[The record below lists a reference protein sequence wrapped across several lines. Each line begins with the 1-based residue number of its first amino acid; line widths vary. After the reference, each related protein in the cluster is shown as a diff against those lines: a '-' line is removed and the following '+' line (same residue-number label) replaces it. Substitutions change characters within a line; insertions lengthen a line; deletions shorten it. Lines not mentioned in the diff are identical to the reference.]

1 MNKDLQLKDI
11 CSKAGSNI
19 AQKDIANVNGVY
31 PIYGAS
37 GFIKNVD
44 FYQQEK
50 EYVAIVKDGAGVG
63 RTMLLPSKSSVI
75 GTIQYILPKEN
86 VMPQYLYYILTS
98 LDLAK
103 YATGATIPHIY
114 FKDYSKEKV
123 FLPTIAQ
130 QYLIATTLDK
140 ASELIALRK
149 KQLEELD
156 TLAESVFYDMF
167 GDPVKN
173 EKRWKKEKLMQFY
186 ASGKSAIKCG
196 PFGSALK
203 KEEYTFSGVPVWNM
217 DNISKNGKFDNT
229 VNLWI
234 NDQKYKELESYN
246 VIDGDIIISRAGT
259 VGKMCVVKSQ
269 YSKSIISTNLIRL
282 RLNDKLLPMFFVFLM
297 TSCRNKICRLKVGE
311 DGAFTHMNTGVLNS
325 ITFPYPPL
333 SLQTNFATIIEKIEA
348 QKILAKKAL
357 QESEDLFHRL
367 MQDLFKSD

>member
-1 MNKDLQLKDI
+1 MQLKDI

-19 AQKDIANVNGVY
+19 AQKDIVNANGVY

-86 VMPQYLYYILTS
+86 VMPRYLYYILTS

-130 QYLIATTLDK
+130 QLQIAATLDK
-140 ASELIALRK
+140 ASELITLRK

-156 TLAESVFYDMF
+156 VLAESVFYDMF

-173 EKRWKKEKLMQFY
+173 EKGWKKEPLENIVAKDCPLTYGIVQPGDDF
-186 ASGKSAIKCG
+186 
-196 PFGSALK
+196 FN
-203 KEEYTFSGVPVWNM
+203 GVPIVRPVDLTENLVKVKSLKLI
-217 DNISKNGKFDNT
+217 DPQISAKFRRTLLKGGELLLSVRGTTGIVSLADKELNGCNVSRGITPIWFDNDFKILFAYRLFKCDEILNEIRKFT
-229 VNLWI
+229 YGATLKQINLS
-234 NDQKYKELESYN
+234 D
-246 VIDGDIIISRAGT
+246 
-259 VGKMCVVKSQ
+259 
-269 YSKSIISTNLIRL
+269 L
-282 RLNDKLLPMFFVFLM
+282 R
-297 TSCRNKICRLKVGE
+297 KIEVP
-311 DGAFTHMNTGVLNS
+311 T
-325 ITFPYPPL
+325 PPL
-333 SLQTNFATIIEKIEA
+333 PLQTRFAIIIEKIEQ
-348 QKILAKKAL
+348 QKSLARKAL
-357 QESEDLFHRL
+357 QESEDLFQRL
-367 MQDLFKSD
+367 MQDLFKPD

>member
-11 CSKAGSNI
+11 CSKASSNI

-130 QYLIATTLDK
+130 QYQIATTLDK

-156 TLAESVFYDMF
+156 ALAESVFYDMF

-173 EKRWKKEKLMQFY
+173 EKGWKTEKLCKLGEL
-186 ASGKSAIKCG
+186 ARGKSKHRPRNAPELLGGKYPLIQTGEIASADLYIYDYSQTYSEIGLKQSKLWKEGTLCITIAANIAKTAI
-196 PFGSALK
+196 LK
-203 KEEYTFSGVPVWNM
+203 IEACFPDSVVGFIPTNQTNAVYIHYWFSFFQEILEKQAPEVAQK
-217 DNISKNGKFDNT
+217 NI
-229 VNLWI
+229 NLQI
-234 NDQKYKELESYN
+234 LSSLE
-246 VIDGDIIISRAGT
+246 VITPSVD
-259 VGKMCVVKSQ
+259 
-269 YSKSIISTNLIRL
+269 
-282 RLNDKLLPMFFVFLM
+282 
-297 TSCRNKICRLKVGE
+297 
-311 DGAFTHMNTGVLNS
+311 
-325 ITFPYPPL
+325 
-333 SLQTNFATIIEKIEA
+333 LQTRFSTIIEKIEE
-348 QKILAKKAL
+348 QKTLAKKAL
-357 QESEDLFHRL
+357 QESEDLFLRL
-367 MQDLFKSD
+367 MQDLFKPD

>member
-1 MNKDLQLKDI
+1 MNKNVQLKDI

-19 AQKDIANVNGVY
+19 VQKDIVNTNGVY

-86 VMPQYLYYILTS
+86 VTPQYLYYILTS

-103 YATGATIPHIY
+103 YTTGATIPHIY

-123 FLPTIAQ
+123 FLPTIAKQ
-130 QYLIATTLDK
+130 LQIAATLDK
-140 ASELIALRK
+140 ASELITLRK

-173 EKRWKKEKLMQFY
+173 EKGWKKEKLMQFY
-186 ASGKSAIKCG
+186 AGGKSAIKCG

-234 NDQKYKELESYN
+234 NDQKYKELKSYN

-297 TSCRNKICRLKVGE
+297 TSCGNKICRLKVGE
-311 DGAFTHMNTGVLNS
+311 DGAFTHMNTGVLS
-325 ITFPYPPL
+325 
-333 SLQTNFATIIEKIEA
+333 
-348 QKILAKKAL
+348 
-357 QESEDLFHRL
+357 
-367 MQDLFKSD
+367 KSS